1 MSQIHLTSL
10 CSSIISI
17 VLGMRRKTGIDIQIL
32 TEWEQICKLLEMIK
46 ISSSSRSCY
55 FICKVG
61 LRIQNAKQFAVTKL
75 YVRRGHSFPTI
86 VDRNRL

>member
-1 MSQIHLTSL
+1 
-10 CSSIISI
+10 
-17 VLGMRRKTGIDIQIL
+17 MRRKTGIDIQIL